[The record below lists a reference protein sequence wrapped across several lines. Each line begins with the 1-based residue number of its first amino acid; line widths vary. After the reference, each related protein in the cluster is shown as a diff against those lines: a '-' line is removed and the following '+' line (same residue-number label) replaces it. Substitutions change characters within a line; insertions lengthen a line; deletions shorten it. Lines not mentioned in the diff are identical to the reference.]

1 MKKLSILFASLFTL
15 LASGCAEDDK
25 YVSSFEAMGCSSS
38 FNDIV
43 LGRNISISGTYP
55 NEVVV
60 QLNCNSDTRVTI
72 NFYDNNYPGHH
83 RYFLV
88 NNIPVTYSNI
98 IYTDY
103 AGISSGSYRFT
114 TDAVYDNIPGDIYGI
129 YEVEAY
135 NLETG
140 EYTVRQYLITAYEN
154 SILSKNQAAVSN
166 LKARPAPLLSEAD
179 NNKTTQDNITL
190 DNKTEELKLQ
200 DNEANQ

>member
-38 FNDIV
+38 FGDIV

-60 QLNCNSDTRVTI
+60 QLNCNSNTQVTI
-72 NFYDNNYPGHH
+72 NFYDNGYPGHY

-88 NNIPVTYSNI
+88 NNTPVTYVNT
-98 IYTDY
+98 IYRNYSGT
-103 AGISSGSYRFT
+103 ATGSYTFT
-114 TDAVYDNIPGDIYGI
+114 TDPLYNSTYDSFYGI